1 VTSTP
6 FEPPKRGRRARV
18 LVVEQPGE
26 GLWGAQ
32 QYLLRLAPLLEARGY
47 DQVLAAPESSAVARA
62 WRQQGRPHVHFP
74 VPPERKIRRHG
85 DRGPFSPLLL
95 ARELARTA
103 ANARRIAAL
112 GSALQVD
119 CIHANAHWSHL
130 EAALGGRLARL
141 PVVLHLHDLLPG
153 IAARLRAAAVR
164 IADASVAVSHA
175 VAGCLPERARS
186 RVTVIHNG
194 VDPMALSP
202 GPAQPDIRRELATDP
217 SAPIVLAMCRL
228 DPRKGVDQIIRAVAA
243 LDGDLGRAQLAIVG
257 TSNTGEGLARRLRV
271 LGTELLGAR
280 IRFLGPRR
288 DIAAVLRSVDVL
300 VQASSREGLG
310 LSVLEAQACGTPVV
324 AYPASG
330 TSEIVRDGE
339 TGLLARQGDTAHLS
353 AGIGRVLTDAG
364 LRADLAGA
372 ARAQVV
378 TTFTL
383 EQQADRQARLLDE
396 LVGGRGDRR
405 LRTGSAIQQEFT
417 A

>member
-1 VTSTP
+1 MTSTR
-6 FEPPKRGRRARV
+6 FAPPTRGRRARV

-95 ARELARTA
+95 TRELARTA
-103 ANARRIAAL
+103 ANAHRIAAL

-153 IAARLRAAAVR
+153 VAGRLRAAAVR
-164 IADASVAVSHA
+164 VADVSVAVSNP
-175 VAGCLPERARS
+175 VVGCLPERARS

-202 GPAQPDIRRELATDP
+202 GPARPDIRRELARDP

-257 TSNTGEGLARRLRV
+257 TSSTGEGLARRLRL
-271 LGTELLGAR
+271 LGAELLGDR
-280 IRFLGPRR
+280 VRFLGPRQE
-288 DIAAVLRSVDVL
+288 IAAVLRSVDVL
-300 VQASSREGLG
+300 VQASSREALG

-339 TGLLARQGDTAHLS
+339 TGLLARQDDVAHLS
-353 AGIGRVLTDAG
+353 ACIGRVLTDAG
-364 LRADLAGA
+364 LRAHLAGA

-383 EQQADRQARLLDE
+383 ERQADRQARLLDE
-396 LVGGRGDRR
+396 LLAGRCDRR
-405 LRTGSAIQQEFT
+405 LQTRSAVQQEFT

>member
-1 VTSTP
+1 
-6 FEPPKRGRRARV
+6 V

-47 DQVLAAPESSAVARA
+47 DQVLAAPENSAVARA

-95 ARELARTA
+95 TRELARTA
-103 ANARRIAAL
+103 ANAHRIAAL

-153 IAARLRAAAVR
+153 VAGRLRAAAVR
-164 IADASVAVSHA
+164 VADMSVAVSNP
-175 VAGCLPERARS
+175 VVGCLPERARS

-202 GPAQPDIRRELATDP
+202 GPAQPDIRRELARDP

-257 TSNTGEGLARRLRV
+257 TSSTGEGLARRLRL
-271 LGTELLGAR
+271 LGAELLGDR
-280 IRFLGPRR
+280 VRFLGPRQE
-288 DIAAVLRSVDVL
+288 IAAVLRSADLL
-300 VQASSREGLG
+300 VQASSREALG

-339 TGLLARQGDTAHLS
+339 TGLLARQDDVAHLS
-353 AGIGRVLTDAG
+353 ACIGRVLTDAG
-364 LRADLAGA
+364 LRARLAGA

-383 EQQADRQARLLDE
+383 ERQADRQARLLDE
-396 LVGGRGDRR
+396 LLAGRRDRR
-405 LRTGSAIQQEFT
+405 LQTRAAVQQEFT

>member
-6 FEPPKRGRRARV
+6 FEPPKRDRRARV

-26 GLWGAQ
+26 GVWGAQ

-47 DQVLAAPESSAVARA
+47 EQILAAPESSAVARA

-85 DRGPFSPLLL
+85 DRGPFSPPLL

-130 EAALGGRLARL
+130 EAALGGRLAGL

-153 IAARLRAAAVR
+153 IAIRLRAAAVQ
-164 IADASVAVSHA
+164 IADASVAVSNA
-175 VAGCLPERARS
+175 VVSCLPEWAGS
-186 RVTVIHNG
+186 RVTVIYNG

-202 GPAQPDIRRELATDP
+202 GPARPDIRRELATDP

-243 LDGDLGRAQLAIVG
+243 LDGDLGGAQLAIVG
-257 TSNTGEGLARRLRV
+257 TSDTGEGLARRLRV
-271 LGTELLGAR
+271 LGTELLGDR
-280 IRFLGPRR
+280 VRFLGPRQ
-288 DIAAVLRSVDVL
+288 DITAVLRSVDVL
-300 VQASSREGLG
+300 VQASSREALG
-310 LSVLEAQACGTPVV
+310 FSVLEAQACGTPVV

-330 TSEIVRDGE
+330 TLELVRDGE
-339 TGLLARQGDTAHLS
+339 TGLLARQDDVAHLS
-353 AGIGRVLTDAG
+353 ACIGRVLTDAG
-364 LRADLAGA
+364 LRAHLTRA

-383 EQQADRQARLLDE
+383 ERQADRQARLLDE

-405 LRTGSAIQQEFT
+405 LQTRSAVQQEFT

>member
-1 VTSTP
+1 VTPTP
-6 FEPPKRGRRARV
+6 FEPPARARRARV

-26 GLWGAQ
+26 GIWGAQ

-47 DQVLAAPESSAVARA
+47 EQILAAPESSAVARA

-85 DRGPFSPLLL
+85 DRGAFSPPLLT
-95 ARELARTA
+95 RELARTA

-119 CIHANAHWSHL
+119 CIHSNAHWSHL
-130 EAALGGRLARL
+130 EAALGGRLAHL

-153 IAARLRAAAVR
+153 IAIRLRAAAVQ
-164 IADASVAVSHA
+164 IADASVAVSNA
-175 VAGCLPERARS
+175 VVGCLPEWARS
-186 RVTVIHNG
+186 RVTVIYNG

-202 GPAQPDIRRELATDP
+202 GPARPDIRRELAADP

-257 TSNTGEGLARRLRV
+257 TSNTGEGLARQLRV
-271 LGTELLGAR
+271 LGTELLGDR
-280 IRFLGPRR
+280 VRFLGPRQ

-300 VQASSREGLG
+300 VQASSREALG
-310 LSVLEAQACGTPVV
+310 FSVLEAQACGTPVV

-330 TSEIVRDGE
+330 TLELVRDGE
-339 TGLLARQGDTAHLS
+339 TGLLAPQDDVAHLS
-353 AGIGRVLTDAG
+353 ACIGRVLTDAG
-364 LRADLAGA
+364 LRAHLVRA

-378 TTFTL
+378 TAFTL
-383 EQQADRQARLLDE
+383 ERQADRQARLLDE

-405 LRTGSAIQQEFT
+405 LRTRSAVQQEYT